1 MSGYAILLLVAAIA
15 FGLSKLLRLPAI
27 PLLMLGGVA
36 LRALANELQ
45 IEIDPALVRETIE
58 LGLAVLVFTAGAD
71 LSPRRVKGRARP
83 VLILS
88 CAQFL
93 LLGLAGI
100 LTARW
105 LGYDWMPAFYI
116 GSALSA
122 SSTLV
127 VVRHL
132 QQRRQ
137 FFEPYGRLVVG
148 VLLMQDV
155 FIILLIVALQA
166 IAGGP
171 LECSLALLKAL
182 ALGFI
187 ALLLHRRLMPWVCR
201 RFSADEETLMLGAL
215 ATLFTFS
222 GVAYLLELPFLVGAF
237 LAGFTLSAFP
247 MNGLVRGMLGSLTGF
262 FLALFFISI
271 GFVLTLPTGAM
282 LLHGIVLILT
292 LIIVTV
298 LLVTA
303 LAERLGYSTRAALEA
318 GILLSQTSEFSLLL
332 AFVGINSGH
341 LSTELFSMIA
351 LMTVGTMTLTPL
363 ISRDSITWRLMKLRP
378 KPRLRRVD
386 DLEKLED
393 HAVILGYG
401 RAGRQTE
408 QFLVE
413 HGVEV
418 VVVDDDASV
427 VRQLRERGR
436 LALQGDGSDARVLD
450 QVHAREARV
459 VLCTMRRSRD
469 ARVALETLRG
479 GQAKVIVR
487 TFEPHEAQKVR
498 SLGGVPVNTAM
509 AATQNFLNWL
519 EANTLLT
526 DN

>member
-1 MSGYAILLLVAAIA
+1 M
-15 FGLSKLLRLPAI
+15 RT
-27 PLLMLGGVA
+27 
-36 LRALANELQ
+36 LADQLE
-45 IEIDPALVRETIE
+45 IKIDPALVQETIE

-71 LSPRRVKGRARP
+71 LSPRRVKGRTRP

-105 LGYDWMPAFYI
+105 LGYQWMEAFYI

-166 IAGGP
+166 ITGGP
-171 LECSLALLKAL
+171 LLCSLALLKAL
-182 ALGFI
+182 ALGSV
-187 ALLLHRRLMPWVCR
+187 ALLLHRRLVPWVCR

-222 GVAYLLELPFLVGAF
+222 AVAYLLQLPFLVGAF
-237 LAGFTLSAFP
+237 LAGFILSAFP

-282 LLHGIVLILT
+282 LLHGLVLICVL
-292 LIIVTV
+292 LIVTV
-298 LLVTA
+298 LLVTI

-332 AFVGINSGH
+332 AFAGMSTGH

-351 LMTVGTMTLTPL
+351 LITVSTMTLTPL
-363 ISRDSITWRLMKLRP
+363 ISRDSITWRLMKLHPQATPHPRP
-378 KPRLRRVD
+378 RFSKP
-386 DLEKLED
+386 
-393 HAVILGYG
+393 
-401 RAGRQTE
+401 
-408 QFLVE
+408 
-413 HGVEV
+413 
-418 VVVDDDASV
+418 
-427 VRQLRERGR
+427 
-436 LALQGDGSDARVLD
+436 
-450 QVHAREARV
+450 
-459 VLCTMRRSRD
+459 MRPRCSAWLWPCRSSN
-469 ARVALETLRG
+469 
-479 GQAKVIVR
+479 
-487 TFEPHEAQKVR
+487 R
-498 SLGGVPVNTAM
+498 SIFN
-509 AATQNFLNWL
+509 
-519 EANTLLT
+519 
-526 DN
+526 